1 MVNKDCEN
9 LHPLLSLYLEEKLSD
24 GEKINVA
31 RHLSECPEAQSQ
43 MEEYR
48 ALRRLLLSSPEPIP
62 PEDFHE
68 RILDYVYDQHEDALL
83 KAEEGKTHRSW
94 WRTSTVWGL
103 AAAVVCMAL
112 FFSLF
117 SNWREVLKHS
127 TVPPVREEAAVP
139 QARVSPE
146 AASPMAAVQETPAAV
161 STQAPQP
168 DQAARAPQ
176 VRVAKR
182 HRAAKVWVFREESY
196 EEDPFEGN
204 SSLFVSQVSNRAMRS
219 GGGVQSV
226 SYGDSTESEPV
237 ARKPEARVVAR
248 VAASKSRPTV
258 AQAASIPVV
267 AAPVVHDDLP
277 IVDPVEK
284 TSSEATAGSTASTEA
299 KRWSGIQSSYPE
311 QHTEWVQDEG
321 VLTAYWQLLGAGPAM
336 PNIDFQKEGVAIIFL
351 GTRPTG
357 GYSVSVDGIAEGTD
371 AVTVLWHEQS
381 PSADGA
387 IPKTVMRPWALQVF
401 PHTNKPVVF
410 IKR

>member
-1 MVNKDCEN
+1 MANKDCEN

-31 RHLSECPEAQSQ
+31 RHLGECPEAQSQ

-83 KAEEGKTHRSW
+83 KMEEATAHRSW
-94 WRTSTVWGL
+94 WRTPAVWGL
-103 AAAVVCMAL
+103 AAAVVGMAF

-127 TVPPVREEAAVP
+127 SAPLVRENAAVP

-146 AASPMAAVQETPAAV
+146 AAPPMAAVQETSAAV
-161 STQAPQP
+161 SAQAPQSAQVAP
-168 DQAARAPQ
+168 SPQA
-176 VRVAKR
+176 RVAKR
-182 HRAAKVWVFREESY
+182 HRAAKVWVFQEESD

-219 GGGVQSV
+219 GGGLQSV

-237 ARKPEARVVAR
+237 ARKPETRVVVR
-248 VAASKSRPTV
+248 VASSKTKPIA
-258 AQAASIPVV
+258 AQASVAPV
-267 AAPVVHDDLP
+267 AAASTAQDDLP

-284 TSSEATAGSTASTEA
+284 TSSQASTET
-299 KRWSGIQSSYPE
+299 KRWSGFQSSYPE
-311 QHTEWVQDEG
+311 QHTEWVKDEG

-357 GYSVSVDGIAEGTD
+357 GYSVSVEGIAESAD

-387 IPKTVMRPWALQVF
+387 VPKTVTRPWALQTF